1 MVDGGSAATE
11 VVVDLVAEAR
21 GVAVARGAVV
31 AGEVRVG
38 AGVGLGRTERLT
50 DAAGEGAPVL
60 EAPVAVLAATAAA
73 DRVGPEAVVLAGA
86 LQPVST
92 TPASRAATATR
103 RLLAV
108 LVTLAPVV
116 RLPLGGTSRP
126 HPPAAAGRQPAG
138 ALGRALGDAGD
149 GCPPSAVSAVVA
161 ISVEKSRS
169 VERSLTAR
177 RPTWMIDLVLEGA
190 W

>member
-1 MVDGGSAATE
+1 MVDGGSAATD

-21 GVAVARGAVV
+21 GAAVARGAVV
-31 AGEVRVG
+31 AGELRVG
-38 AGVGLGRTERLT
+38 VGVGLGRSERFT
-50 DAAGEGAPVL
+50 DAVGEGAPVL
-60 EAPVAVLAATAAA
+60 EATVAVLASRAAA

-86 LQPVST
+86 QPVST

-126 HPPAAAGRQPAG
+126 HRPATTGRQPAG
-138 ALGRALGDAGD
+138 AVGRQGHDTGDARR
-149 GCPPSAVSAVVA
+149 PLAVSSVVA
-161 ISVEKSRS
+161 ISL
-169 VERSLTAR
+169 RSLA
-177 RPTWMIDLVLEGA
+177 VLRDP
-190 W
+190 